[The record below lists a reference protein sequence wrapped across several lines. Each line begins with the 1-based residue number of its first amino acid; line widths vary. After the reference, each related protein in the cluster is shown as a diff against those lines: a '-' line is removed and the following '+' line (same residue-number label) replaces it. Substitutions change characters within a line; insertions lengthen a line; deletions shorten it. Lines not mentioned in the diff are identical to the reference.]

1 MGIIVKK
8 RQLILA
14 TLIVALGAAVF
25 VNWYYTRPN
34 ANLKTGTQSAT
45 TTVVNLGD
53 AQLVNAPTSND
64 EYFADAKLK
73 RTAAHDEAL
82 ETLNDIIKDASSST
96 QAVSSAQAK
105 LEKISS
111 DIKVET
117 DLENAITAKLGSD
130 CLVTINE
137 DKAQVIVNKNTL
149 NDTVS
154 TQIIDI
160 VTNQTDIRAENITL
174 IETK

>member
-1 MGIIVKK
+1 MGLIVKK

-34 ANLKTGTQSAT
+34 ANLKPNTQT
-45 TTVVNLGD
+45 EMTTVVNLGD
-53 AQLVNAPTSND
+53 AQLVNAPTSNN
-64 EYFADAKLK
+64 EYFASAKLK
-73 RTAAHDEAL
+73 RTTAHDEAL
-82 ETLNDIIKDASSST
+82 QTLNDIIKDASSST
-96 QAVSSAQAK
+96 QAVSSAQKK

-117 DLENAITAKLGSD
+117 DVENAITAKLGSN
-130 CLVTINE
+130 CLVTIND

-149 NDTVS
+149 NDTTS

-160 VTNQTDIRAENITL
+160 VTTQTDVLPENITL